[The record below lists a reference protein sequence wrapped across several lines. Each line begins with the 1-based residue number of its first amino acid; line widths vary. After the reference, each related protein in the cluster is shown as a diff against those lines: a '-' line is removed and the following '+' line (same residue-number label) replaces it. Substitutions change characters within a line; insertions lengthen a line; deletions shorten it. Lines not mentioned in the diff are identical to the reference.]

1 MMAEAAVEDRPP
13 QKFYC
18 HMCNIQFQNAS
29 ADFTCPHCSDGFI
42 EELQDTPE
50 SNDDIMDV
58 EDWEDAEVVDN
69 LMNTLPL
76 NLTEDRRTRTRSE
89 GINRPGR
96 RYANRA
102 RIVRPRSERV
112 TFLLFQAVLFYF
124 YRFFYC
130 FHWFFLSVFFLWV
143 FLVIWIFLVVY
154 RTLTRIASSNLRQ
167 HVPFENLLQ
176 DFIVNLGVGVNFG
189 TAQGNMQLFL
199 GNPGDYAWGR
209 EGLDAIVTQLL
220 NQMDSTGKYWSSAS
234 FQGVFQVTVF
244 VGPPPVSKE
253 VIDGLP
259 IVEVT
264 EEQVTAKL
272 QCSVCWEDFQ
282 LCENVRQLPCLHIY
296 HEPCIRPWLELH
308 GTCPICRQNLIND
321 QSSSDNNQDP
331 GGSSSN
337 NGGEF

>member
-96 RYANRA
+96 R
-102 RIVRPRSERV
+102 
-112 TFLLFQAVLFYF
+112 
-124 YRFFYC
+124 
-130 FHWFFLSVFFLWV
+130 
-143 FLVIWIFLVVY
+143 
-154 RTLTRIASSNLRQ
+154 TLTRIASSNLRQ

-220 NQMDSTGKYWSSAS
+220 NQMDST
-234 FQGVFQVTVF
+234 
-244 VGPPPVSKE
+244 GPPPVSKE

-337 NGGEF
+337 NGANNTFNVLRSLFNSQSSSSSSNSTSHENTGARTRSRSQNDSTM

>member
-76 NLTEDRRTRTRSE
+76 NLTEDRRPRTRSE

-96 RYANRA
+96 
-102 RIVRPRSERV
+102 
-112 TFLLFQAVLFYF
+112 
-124 YRFFYC
+124 
-130 FHWFFLSVFFLWV
+130 
-143 FLVIWIFLVVY
+143 

-220 NQMDSTGKYWSSAS
+220 NQMDST
-234 FQGVFQVTVF
+234 
-244 VGPPPVSKE
+244 GPPPVSKE

-337 NGGEF
+337 NGANNTFNVLRSLFNSQSSSSSSNSTSHENTGARTRSRSQNDSTM

>member
-102 RIVRPRSERV
+102 RIVRPR
-112 TFLLFQAVLFYF
+112 
-124 YRFFYC
+124 
-130 FHWFFLSVFFLWV
+130 
-143 FLVIWIFLVVY
+143 
-154 RTLTRIASSNLRQ
+154 TLTRIASSNLRQ

-220 NQMDSTGKYWSSAS
+220 NQMDST
-234 FQGVFQVTVF
+234 
-244 VGPPPVSKE
+244 GPPPVSKE

-337 NGGEF
+337 NGANNTFNVLRSLFNSQSSSSSSNSTSHENTGARTRSRSQNDSTM

>member
-18 HMCNIQFQNAS
+18 HMCNVQFQNAS

-50 SNDDIMDV
+50 NNDDIMDV

-69 LMNTLPL
+69 LMNQLPL
-76 NLTEDRRTRTRSE
+76 NLTEERRTRTRSE
-89 GINRPGR
+89 GNNRPGR

-102 RIVRPRSERV
+102 RIVRP
-112 TFLLFQAVLFYF
+112 
-124 YRFFYC
+124 
-130 FHWFFLSVFFLWV
+130 
-143 FLVIWIFLVVY
+143 

-189 TAQGNMQLFL
+189 TTAGNMQLFL

-220 NQMDSTGKYWSSAS
+220 NQMDSTG
-234 FQGVFQVTVF
+234 
-244 VGPPPVSKE
+244 PPPVSKE

-259 IVEVT
+259 IVEVN
-264 EEQVTAKL
+264 EEQVSAKL

-282 LCENVRQLPCLHIY
+282 LCENVRQLPCSHVY

-321 QSSSDNNQDP
+321 QTTSDNNQDP

-337 NGGEF
+337 NGANNTFNVLRSLFNSQSSSSSSNSTSHENTGARTRSRSQNDSTM